1 MLVRRYRLVIGFV
14 LPQLDAQLQDILNH
28 GLFHGR
34 RFFVDCRSASLSQSS
49 FSEVAQGSTS
59 TLIGQDGQG
68 LGTFQRKGRLP
79 RASPQVAQT
88 AADTGI
94 DLPLR
99 GGTSELLR
107 SQAESPGGC
116 SNVGSLVEAVVIV

>member
-94 DLPLR
+94 DLRGQAPFAGRHKRVVPLAGKVPGR
-99 GGTSELLR
+99 LLER
-107 SQAESPGGC
+107 
-116 SNVGSLVEAVVIV
+116 

>member
-1 MLVRRYRLVIGFV
+1 MLVRRCRLVVGFF
-14 LPQLDAQLQDILNH
+14 LLQLDAQLQDILNH

-34 RFFVDCRSASLSQSS
+34 RFFVDCQSS

-88 AADTGI
+88 AADI
-94 DLPLR
+94 DLRGHEGGRQKRVVPLA
-99 GGTSELLR
+99 G
-107 SQAESPGGC
+107 
-116 SNVGSLVEAVVIV
+116 